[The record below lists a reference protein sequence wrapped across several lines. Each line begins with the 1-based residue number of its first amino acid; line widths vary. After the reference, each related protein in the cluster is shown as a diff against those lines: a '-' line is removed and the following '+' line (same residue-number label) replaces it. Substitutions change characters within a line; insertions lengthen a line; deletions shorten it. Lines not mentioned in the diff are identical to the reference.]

1 MSVEKWALDPQSRP
15 RTPVRAKRSDTE
27 VLLMQKL
34 ESTNE
39 ITALFNAANRMARGY
54 RQIGLVEPDDLVQK
68 TMLKVLNRTGGTV
81 PTMGWL
87 FTVMRTTAIDAGRR
101 LVSERRYICPE
112 LARDSLR
119 VSEQTDQY
127 AYARAC
133 EARHY
138 EPEIDLM
145 PRIKNM
151 LANLSKASR
160 QVLVLY
166 AEGYTYEE
174 ISRLT
179 RTPIGTVRSRL
190 HYARRRAKDLL
201 LDLA

>member
-1 MSVEKWALDPQSRP
+1 
-15 RTPVRAKRSDTE
+15 
-27 VLLMQKL
+27 MQTQTH
-34 ESTNE
+34 STNE
-39 ITALFNAANRMARGY
+39 ITALFDAAYKMVRGY
-54 RQIGLVEPDDLVQK
+54 RQIGLVEPDDLVQN
-68 TMLKVLNRTGGTV
+68 TMLKVLNKSDNML

-87 FTVMRTTAIDAGRR
+87 FKVMRSTAVDAGRR
-101 LVSERRYICPE
+101 LASERKYVCQPRAY
-112 LARDSLR
+112 DGLR
-119 VSEQTDQY
+119 VAEQVDEY
-127 AYARAC
+127 AYARSCRVRQA
-133 EARHY
+133 

-151 LANLSKASR
+151 LANLSKPAR

-174 ISRLT
+174 ISRFT

-190 HYARRRAKDLL
+190 HYARRRAKEML